1 MITAQKKFLR
11 GFTLIE
17 LLIVIAIMGILAAA
31 VLVAVNPLKRQQQAR
46 DSGRKSDIG
55 QIATALQA
63 WSTSPGSGN
72 YPGNAGGTSDVVTVA
87 LTTLTASDLK
97 RVPDDPSG
105 GSIHYTYTANSATP
119 GEAAVYAA
127 LEAPTGVAGS
137 VWCWRSGTGIASE
150 LSAATACTAP

>member
-1 MITAQKKFLR
+1 MIITAHKKFHR

-63 WSTSPGSGN
+63 YSTTPGQGN
-72 YPGNAGGTSDVVTVA
+72 YPGNAGGTNGVASAVLTVLTVA
-87 LTTLTASDLK
+87 DLK

-105 GSIHYTYTANSATP
+105 GSIHYTYTANNATP
-119 GEAAVYAA
+119 GEAAIYAT
-127 LEAPTGVAGS
+127 LESPAGANGW
-137 VWCWRSGTGIASE
+137 WCWRSNTGIASE
-150 LSAATACTAP
+150 VTATADCSAP

>member
-1 MITAQKKFLR
+1 MTTAPLKKFR

-46 DSGRKSDIG
+46 DSGRKSDVG

-63 WSTSPGSGN
+63 WSTSPGQGN
-72 YPGNAGGTSDVVTVA
+72 YPSNGGGTNGVASTV
-87 LTTLTASDLK
+87 LTALTASDLK

-105 GSIHYTYTANSATP
+105 GAVHYTYTANSATP
-119 GEAAVYAA
+119 GDSAVYAA
-127 LEAPTGVAGS
+127 LEAPTGAAGS
-137 VWCWRSGTGIASE
+137 IWCWRSSTGIASE
-150 LSAATACTAP
+150 MTGAAACTAP